1 MRPRSLSVAVDRH
14 DIISKKFEGVA
25 SDENEEVVS
34 DSDDPDDDEQAPEG
48 KSDWTSADYKELLQH
63 LRAVLPN
70 SDKKKAASRLK
81 SIEWSR
87 VAFGNRSADEVKEV
101 TCKLIEKVRK
111 YRTLGEMLDD
121 VSEKTSVIGVQKKP
135 KYPPSAYNFYV
146 KANLRTVKQEHP
158 ELSQHEILRKVA
170 EQFKQLPDK
179 KKQKY
184 EQLAEQAKEEY
195 KKELD
200 KFYIENPDATP
211 KKKTAAT
218 KKKAPKKPTKI
229 TPYNLFVYQKKLEG
243 LTVSNA
249 DMKKL
254 WEITDFEQ
262 KVKFIREAYSS
273 EKSKLTKSE
282 KDLLDI
288 AHGKPEVVPRST
300 SEYFL
305 KKYATK
311 DPSIPPLSWRKG
323 AMAEFRELPKIRK
336 LELELELRRAQ
347 AEFVTKYRAYIEK
360 LPLHEKQPEIDLLQ
374 QYLQTTMEKEQKL
387 KYDGGDLTGCGGAT
401 SELTDLPLAE
411 STTNDIEP
419 RKKKSNKKVNAAEL
433 PPPSPVAAKPLK
445 SILKSPAPKH
455 KLDEPEVSTTVSRKK
470 KKSDPPVPVVESESD
485 SSYKK
490 GKKKPKKEKD
500 VNNGVDSDRGADK
513 NGSNLNRFAVQEPKR
528 PPKDIVKYYK
538 KFHYF
543 GKAGKHKESFEK
555 LSAQRKKTIEEE
567 MRAAQKKYMIDLKK
581 YLDHLPKSE
590 VKAYVT
596 HLKEFVNNG
605 SSADE
610 RETDEEEVEEPAQK
624 SPAKK
629 NTTKQEPSSGSSED
643 DSDEY

>member
-34 DSDDPDDDEQAPEG
+34 DSDDPDDDQQAPEG
-48 KSDWTSADYKELLQH
+48 KPDWTNADYKELLQKV
-63 LRAVLPN
+63 RAVLPN
-70 SDKKKAASRLK
+70 SDSKKAASRLK
-81 SIEWSR
+81 AIEWSS
-87 VAFGNRSADEVKEV
+87 VAFGNHSPDEVKDA

-111 YRTLGEMLDD
+111 FRTLEEMLDD
-121 VSEKTSVIGVQKKP
+121 VTKKINVIGFPKKP
-135 KYPPSAYNFYV
+135 KSPPSAYNFFV
-146 KANLRTVKQEHP
+146 KANLRTIKEENPGMKTQE
-158 ELSQHEILRKVA
+158 IFRKVA
-170 EQFKQLPDK
+170 EMFKQLSDK

-195 KKELD
+195 KKLMD
-200 KFYIENPDATP
+200 KFLSDNPDAPT
-211 KKKTAAT
+211 KTNKT
-218 KKKAPKKPTKI
+218 APKKPSKI
-229 TPYNLFVYQKKLEG
+229 TPYNLFAYQKKLEG
-243 LTVSNA
+243 LKLSSA
-249 DMKKL
+249 AMKKL
-254 WEITDFEQ
+254 WEDTDFEQ

-288 AHGKPEVVPRST
+288 AHGKPEPVPRTT
-300 SEYFL
+300 SDYYL

-311 DPSIPPLSWRKG
+311 DASISPVVWRKK
-323 AMAEFRELPKIRK
+323 AAAAFRALPKIRK

-347 AEFVTKYRAYIEK
+347 AEFVTKYRAYIDK

-374 QYLQTTMEKEQKL
+374 LYLQTTMEKEQKL
-387 KYDGGDLTGCGGAT
+387 TYDGGDLTGCVGNN
-401 SELTDLPLAE
+401 ELADLPLAE

-419 RKKKSNKKVNAAEL
+419 RKKKSSKKANAAAL
-433 PPPSPVAAKPLK
+433 PPPSPAVSKPLK

-455 KLDEPEVSTTVSRKK
+455 KLDEPDASTTASKK
-470 KKSDPPVPVVESESD
+470 KKKAENAVVECESD
-485 SSYKK
+485 SSYTK
-490 GKKKPKKEKD
+490 GKKKPKKEKEPS
-500 VNNGVDSDRGADK
+500 NGVDSDK
-513 NGSNLNRFAVQEPKR
+513 NGSTSNRFAVPEPKR
-528 PPKDIVKYYK
+528 PPKDIMKYYK

-581 YLDHLPKSE
+581 FLDHLPKSE

-610 RETDEEEVEEPAQK
+610 RETEEEEEEEELPAPPKK

-629 NTTKQEPSSGSSED
+629 NTTKQEPSSDSSED